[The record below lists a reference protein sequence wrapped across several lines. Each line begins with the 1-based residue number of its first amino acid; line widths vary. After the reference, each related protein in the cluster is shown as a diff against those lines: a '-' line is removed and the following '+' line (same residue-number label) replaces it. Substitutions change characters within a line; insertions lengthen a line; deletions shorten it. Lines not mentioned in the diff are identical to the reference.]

1 MAGGG
6 NKNPV
11 TGNTPPVQTYPFEQW
26 TAPTTGELYVPPAP
40 TVGAVPTVGGVN
52 TGIPQGGYAAP
63 AIEQYMTG
71 TAVPTLS
78 YDPTVSHP
86 WQDLVQQDAAMRAQ
100 EFARQSGGLDM
111 GINAAQKAE
120 GSHLNQDFYDQQVQ
134 TIRDAT
140 GWADYDPRVDTFAG
154 SEYEDAYRN
163 SAAAQEAAD
172 TLYSNAVGIGAGN
185 SLESGE
191 YSGLKTLD
199 SLQSGVEHIGQFS
212 PLLGG
217 LATKGMNWARDTEG
231 NVYRVDG
238 PRTGME
244 IAIDREQNARQN
256 YLDNNVT
263 SIDSFKDWSGNTI
276 DTVTKNNNDD
286 IFMTHEEILAKH
298 GHKNKYQNANQGP
311 GAEFGITPEQSAKK
325 AGFDMNDP
333 STWSAPNDGGGNDD
347 SSGKDGSDD
356 GCVIAT
362 YAKSTGVDIGKREAV
377 EWCMSTLHGNFI
389 GETIRKGY
397 QKLGRKKIHAGKAI
411 EHFAEFKR
419 YIAYARGERKDLR
432 AALTFYGRSIQ
443 FFVVGLMEK

>member
-40 TVGAVPTVGGVN
+40 TVGAVPTIGGVN

-63 AIEQYMTG
+63 AIEQYMAG

-86 WQDLVQQDAAMRAQ
+86 WQDLVQQDAAIRAE
-100 EFARQSGGLDM
+100 EFARQSGGLGM
-111 GINAAQKAE
+111 GINAVQKAD
-120 GSHLNQDFYDQQVQ
+120 GSHLSQDYYDKQVQ
-134 TIRDAT
+134 TIRDET

-172 TLYSNAVGIGAGN
+172 TLYSNQVGVGAGN
-185 SLESGE
+185 SLESGR
-191 YSGLKTLD
+191 YSGLKVLD
-199 SLQSGVEHIGQFS
+199 GVQSGLEGIGQFS
-212 PLLGG
+212 PLLGIAATG
-217 LATKGMNWARDTEG
+217 LDNARDTKANE
-231 NVYRVDG
+231 YRADT
-238 PRTGME
+238 PRTAME
-244 IAIDREQNARQN
+244 VAIDRETNARQD
-256 YLDNNVT
+256 YLDNNNVA
-263 SIDSFKDWSGNTI
+263 IDNLTPYTGHTISTGDDNSPVISAGGN
-276 DTVTKNNNDD
+276 KWGSPE
-286 IFMTHEEILAKH
+286 HHAEIRANAEAR
-298 GHKNKYQNANQGP
+298 NKELGYDR
-311 GAEFGITPEQSAKK
+311 TPEESAKA

-333 STWSAPNDGGGNDD
+333 STWSAPNDGGGNDSSSGND
-347 SSGKDGSDD
+347 SSDS

-377 EWCMSTLHGNFI
+377 EWCMTTLHGNFI

-397 QKLGRKKIHAGKAI
+397 QKLGRKKINAGKAV
-411 EHFAEFKR
+411 EHFTEFKR
-419 YIAYARGERKDLR
+419 YIDYARGERKDLR

-443 FFVVGLMEK
+443 FFVVGIMEK